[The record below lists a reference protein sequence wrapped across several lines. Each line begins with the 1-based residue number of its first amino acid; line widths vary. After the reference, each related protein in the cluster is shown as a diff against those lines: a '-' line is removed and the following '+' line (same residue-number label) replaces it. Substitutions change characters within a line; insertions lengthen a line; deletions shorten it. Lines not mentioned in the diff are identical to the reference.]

1 MKPKQ
6 TTQEAI
12 ESVKQ
17 GNISYYQKALSFA
30 LEWCKIQMKPF
41 TSEELKNA
49 FYALG
54 NNPPAEARIFG
65 AVIVEVRKAGIIFPN
80 GYKKSENP
88 ICHSR
93 PKTLWISL
101 SYRLKQQKNAT
112 KEQSLKLEL

>member
-1 MKPKQ
+1 MNK

-12 ESVKQ
+12 EIVKQ
-17 GNISYYQKALSFA
+17 GNLSYYHKALSFA

-54 NNPPAEARIFG
+54 NDPPDECRIWG
-65 AVIVEVRKAGIIFPN
+65 AVIVEVRKSGIIKAN
-80 GYKKSENP
+80 GFIISKNP

-93 PKTLWISL
+93 PQQLWNSNE
-101 SYRLKQQKNAT
+101 YRLKQQSNAK